1 MAPVSSGK
9 RRIVRDAP
17 GLFETLKDDVCRVGA
32 DLKKRG
38 WRREIGASFSG
49 LEAFYLTDA
58 NQARLQEMTFI
69 SRWLHRFWW
78 LVKSLLMKLTP
89 LRRVLLAI
97 ALVNIL
103 GLAGSSYY
111 LGVSRSNQVSDDQ
124 RVQVARRS
132 FKFVG
137 VGEVMLIVLLMLELK
152 DKLIARQELEA
163 GRVVQLALM
172 PERAPSVPG
181 WDLWLYSEPAND
193 VGGDLVD
200 HMRIDEH
207 RHGVALGD
215 VAGKALPAA
224 LLMVKL
230 QATLRALAPLFDT
243 LGDLGRA
250 VNRIVQRD
258 GLPNRFATLVYLVL
272 TECSGEVRVLNGG
285 HMPPF
290 VVRAGALD
298 RLPPGS
304 MALGIMADVTFIE
317 QRVELSEG
325 DALIVF
331 SDGVSEAMNS
341 SGDFF
346 GDERIG
352 AVIHGAAGEPAAEI
366 GDRLLQ
372 ALAAFVGDARPHD
385 DVSLMVLRRVNHA

>member
-9 RRIVRDAP
+9 RRSVRDAP

-58 NQARLQEMTFI
+58 DQASLQEMTFI

-78 LVKSLLMKLTP
+78 LVKGLLMKLTP
-89 LRRVLLAI
+89 IRRVLLAI
-97 ALVNIL
+97 ALVQI
-103 GLAGSSYY
+103 
-111 LGVSRSNQVSDDQ
+111 VSGDQ
-124 RVQVARRS
+124 RVQIYHTS
-132 FKFVG
+132 FNFVG
-137 VGEVMLIVLLMLELK
+137 VGELLLIVILMLELK

-200 HMRIDEH
+200 HMRIDGH

-243 LGDLGRA
+243 LGDLGSA

-272 TECSGEVRVLNGG
+272 TEHSGDVRVLNGG
-285 HMPPF
+285 HMPPV

-304 MALGIMADVTFIE
+304 MALGIMADATFTE

-352 AVIHGAAGEPAAEI
+352 AIIHGAAGEPAAEI

-372 ALAAFVGDARPHD
+372 ALEAFVGDARPHD
-385 DVSLMVLRRVNHA
+385 DVSLMILRRVNHG

>member
-1 MAPVSSGK
+1 VYH
-9 RRIVRDAP
+9 
-17 GLFETLKDDVCRVGA
+17 VGA

-38 WRREIGASFSG
+38 WRREVGASLSG
-49 LEAFYLTDA
+49 LETFYLSEAD
-58 NQARLQEMTFI
+58 QVRLREMTFI
-69 SRWLHRFWW
+69 PRLLHRLWW
-78 LVKSLLMKLTP
+78 LVKGLLMKLTP
-89 LRRVLLAI
+89 ARRVLLAI
-97 ALVNIL
+97 VLVLIAS
-103 GLAGSSYY
+103 G
-111 LGVSRSNQVSDDQ
+111 DQ
-124 RVQVARRS
+124 RVQVGGRS
-132 FKFVG
+132 VNFG
-137 VGEVMLIVLLMLELK
+137 GIGEVMLIVILMLELK
-152 DKLIARQELEA
+152 DKLIARRELEA

-200 HMRIDEH
+200 HMRIDAH

-230 QATLRALAPLFDT
+230 QATLRALVPQFDA
-243 LGDLGRA
+243 LCDLGSA

-272 TECSGEVRVLNGG
+272 TERSGEVRVLNGG
-285 HMPPF
+285 HPPPV

-304 MALGIMADVTFIE
+304 MALGIMADATFTE

-352 AVIHGAAGEPAAEI
+352 AVIHAAAGEPAAQI
-366 GDRLLQ
+366 GGRLLQ
-372 ALAAFVGDARPHD
+372 ALEGFVGDARPHD
-385 DVSLMVLRRVNHA
+385 DVSLMVLRRVNA